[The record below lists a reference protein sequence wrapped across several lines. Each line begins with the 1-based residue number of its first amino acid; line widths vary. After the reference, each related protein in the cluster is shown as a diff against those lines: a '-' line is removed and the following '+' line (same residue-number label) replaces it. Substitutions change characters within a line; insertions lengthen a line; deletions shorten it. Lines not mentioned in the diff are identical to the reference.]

1 MTSSIHFDPQLC
13 GIYVLVIVVVSIEL
27 KGVLPLV
34 LVYNDVLNCIGA
46 INWRD
51 IPRKEKGKAKRC
63 VCLKLEM
70 STLLNQ

>member
-1 MTSSIHFDPQLC
+1 M
-13 GIYVLVIVVVSIEL
+13 VVIIES

-51 IPRKEKGKAKRC
+51 IPRKERGKAKRC
-63 VCLKLEM
+63 VCLKVEM
-70 STLLNQ
+70 STLLKDYSELRH